1 MAKEINNN
9 IRRQNIFFRRITV
22 ILAIAVVAVSVLLAV
37 LGIKNKNQRAELN
50 KMQAAVSSVQG
61 ELDEQKSVE
70 CGNAEII
77 ESYKNVMN
85 EQSSAFDEEKNKL
98 NNKISELNK
107 QIALKKEK
115 QQQQKETQKQK
126 EPQQQQ
132 PSGGPKTIYLTFD
145 DGPSPNTPK
154 ILKILSDNGVKA
166 TFFVKNGGKYN
177 HYMKDIVDQGHTIA
191 LHTYTHDYAAVYSS
205 DEAYFNDLQKI
216 SDLVYS
222 ETGVRSK
229 FIRFP
234 GGASNT
240 VSRKYSKGI
249 MSRITKEVENC
260 GYRYY
265 DWNVT
270 SGDANSKPLNAS
282 EILDNCKKLPKAKTA
297 IVLMHDTAGK
307 DSTVEALPE
316 VIAYYKS
323 IGCLFGVIDSNTYE
337 VHQRVNN

>member
-1 MAKEINNN
+1 MINEGNSQL
-9 IRRQNIFFRRITV
+9 RKQNIFFKRI
-22 ILAIAVVAVSVLLAV
+22 IVVLAV
-37 LGIKNKNQRAELN
+37 LVLVVSVVFSVVGIRYKH
-50 KMQAAVSSVQG
+50 
-61 ELDEQKSVE
+61 QKSELTKAQASASAAQSVIDDKQSADASNSE
-70 CGNAEII
+70 VV
-77 ESYKNVMN
+77 ESYKNAMN
-85 EQSSAFDEEKNKL
+85 EQSSAFDEEKNEL

-107 QIALKKEK
+107 QIALKK
-115 QQQQKETQKQK
+115 QQQQ
-126 EPQQQQ
+126 QQQQ
-132 PSGGPKTIYLTFD
+132 PPSGGAKTVYLTFD

-177 HYMKDIVDQGHTIA
+177 PYMKDIVDQGHTIA
-191 LHTYTHDYAAVYSS
+191 LHTYTHDYATVYAS

-229 FIRFP
+229 YIRFP

-240 VSRKYSKGI
+240 VSRKYCPGI
-249 MSRITKEVENC
+249 MSRITKEVENR

-265 DWNVT
+265 DWNVV
-270 SGDANSKPLNAS
+270 SGDANSKKLSAS
-282 EILDNCKKLPKAKTA
+282 EILSNCKKLPKADTA
-297 IVLMHDTAGK
+297 IVLMHDTNAK
-307 DSTVEALPE
+307 DTTVEALPE

-323 IGCLFGVIDSNTYE
+323 VGCSFGVIDNNTYE